1 MLAAHAT
8 VASRS
13 MCLTN
18 ESCHTDCVSTLTPSY
33 DRDHPD
39 GVSWLCNPCCTF
51 DSRSASVESEDDT
64 AAKFDMSTLTFPG
77 IKLTGYL
84 RACIGLATL
93 LAG

>member
-18 ESCHTDCVSTLTPSY
+18 GSCHTDYASTLIPSY
-33 DRDHPD
+33 DRDH
-39 GVSWLCNPCCTF
+39 GVLWLCNLCCTF
-51 DSRSASVESEDDT
+51 DSRSALVESEDDT
-64 AAKFDMSTLTFPG
+64 AEKFDMSTIAVPG
-77 IKLTGYL
+77 IKLTEYL

-93 LAG
+93 LTG